1 MNIGTK
7 YSVGSHSQIY
17 FQWEE
22 QSQDL
27 AKGVTVVKWQL
38 VLKADAYGA
47 IDSSKKKSYSVK
59 VDGQTYQGTNTI
71 GISNNQSKILAQGT
85 TSMVHDAN
93 GNKTFNYS
101 FKQEFGFYSQ
111 SLKKQ
116 IDFVEGS
123 GSGTLSQIKLYP
135 VITSAPNFAFGD
147 KPTITFDLKGYDYTK
162 VAVCISLTKAKSDI
176 SYRYILANTNQ
187 YTFNL
192 TEDDYQILNQNL
204 TSRSRTVYFFIR
216 TTIGKDSEGNDIYT
230 RSYVPVTYTCKGAI
244 SIINDKKLWVDCTSF
259 RRKNSTGIHKFLPD
273 DSVSLCVDMMDFLYI
288 AFDYEHNL
296 NFYGRTVGTKI
307 DIEFHG
313 KKLRYTLGDNCSSV
327 PSDIYDY
334 TQTILQPWDSEMFAN
349 KSSITDYLRITF
361 YNDFGDKVVTQR
373 LIRVIKYTPP
383 TFKATVSRLTDTT
396 AQILFNVECSQIK
409 YSTSVNG
416 AELTNAIEGINIDSA
431 KTGSNTVDVS
441 NIVNTPI
448 IKDNLITINI
458 KNITSGSYIINGD
471 IIDGIGEETDFT
483 IIIPPVQRPL
493 NINTQAVA
501 IGDMIDNKE
510 NDGRFK
516 CGWDSY
522 FTGAIHHKY
531 PELLYTYDTAAYFK
545 ADHYFTLSDKK
556 ALANQ
561 PNGYLIEWCY
571 IEKSDKGGYDRY
583 TNSGLNYTFIPRCI
597 PTPPSNGHISL
608 SFPLCDY
615 FRPSGVKG
623 VLVTTHTSTETTIK
637 GVNENGN
644 SPNNQWAIYRVFG
657 I

>member
-38 VLKADAYGA
+38 VLETGDYGA
-47 IDSSKKKSYSVK
+47 INSSTKKSYVVK
-59 VDGQTYQGTNTI
+59 VNGQTYQGTNTV
-71 GISNNQSKILAQGT
+71 GISNNQTKILVQGT

-93 GNKTFNYS
+93 GNKKFNYS

-116 IDFVEGS
+116 IGFVEGN

-135 VITSAPNFAFGD
+135 VITSAPDFAFGD
-147 KPTITFDLKGYDYTK
+147 KPTITFNLNGYDYSK
-162 VAVCISLTKAKSDI
+162 VEVCISLTGAKSDVP
-176 SYRYILANTNQ
+176 YRGIEENSSS

-192 TEDDYQILNQNL
+192 TDEDYKALSVGLN
-204 TSRSRTVYFFIR
+204 SRSRVIRFYVRTEIADEQYVYSYL
-216 TTIGKDSEGNDIYT
+216 TAKYSVNGSLSVKDDEGLWADVKTLGQLVDYNEIYPTQAVDYCCLSNDCLLIALNYKECLICNGIQLKKQVDIKFNGVIIQQFLLSSEVSVSSSSTKSLVVPLEQICIFEKDQNDI
-230 RSYVPVTYTCKGAI
+230 TC
-244 SIINDKKLWVDCTSF
+244 DL
-259 RRKNSTGIHKFLPD
+259 
-273 DSVSLCVDMMDFLYI
+273 
-288 AFDYEHNL
+288 E
-296 NFYGRTVGTKI
+296 
-307 DIEFHG
+307 
-313 KKLRYTLGDNCSSV
+313 
-327 PSDIYDY
+327 
-334 TQTILQPWDSEMFAN
+334 
-349 KSSITDYLRITF
+349 ITF
-361 YNDFGDKVVTQR
+361 YNNIGESVTTSRRIQ
-373 LIRVIKYTPP
+373 VIKYNPVTYEA
-383 TFKATVSRLTDTT
+383 KAWRTSDTT
-396 AQILFNVECSQIK
+396 AIIQFKVDYTQFKHIK
-409 YSTSVNG
+409 DGKTYDNAVTIKFSLGEDESVVDKG
-416 AELTNAIEGINIDSA
+416 Q
-431 KTGSNTVDVS
+431 NTFVVS
-441 NIVNTPI
+441 NLDKSAT
-448 IKDNLITINI
+448 
-458 KNITSGSYIINGD
+458 NITGWIGD
-471 IIDGIGEETDFT
+471 IMGADSFYVT
-483 IIIPPVQRPL
+483 IPPIQRPL

-545 ADHYFTLSDKK
+545 AEHSFTLSDEK